1 VACLGDDVPLEVA
14 MFDYEDPTGT
24 GALAAAGALTHY
36 RALLHSE
43 YRRFGRRANAGF
55 TIPEAF
61 SDLADASQ
69 VLTETVTWLGFPRSQ
84 TGTPGQIDSDR
95 FARQDEYV
103 EWQVQ
108 RPDGRVSRIVFTTE
122 FSEYYE
128 ALAEANPAALRNEVA
143 LVTRAASVSNGDLF
157 GANFN
162 PDGATPAARAT
173 QFLNHARLN
182 RFNNGT
188 DGILFLTHP
197 SSTLGALFHLI
208 TECSVRKNNVA
219 TNAVCGLVGG
229 ACVPERNSDP
239 VVCDRVQ
246 QLVRDKIGMT
256 LADPAGV
263 QILRLQGIWKLAGR
277 QIDIND
283 PNTNGGVW
291 RVLRNGRRA
300 ILEVPP
306 TLTIVDDPIT
316 SGTQVA
322 AKLVVGATVQ
332 AAPESALPAWARLG
346 QESSRMLTD

>member
-1 VACLGDDVPLEVA
+1 

-24 GALAAAGALTHY
+24 GTLAASGAFMQY
-36 RALLHSE
+36 RSLLHNE
-43 YRRFGRRANAGF
+43 YRRFGRRPNAGF

-61 SDLADASQ
+61 AEVVDRSQ
-69 VLTETVTWLGFPRSQ
+69 IVTATVTWLGFPRSQ
-84 TGTPGQIDSDR
+84 TGTAAQIDRDR
-95 FARQDEYV
+95 FDRQDEYV

-108 RPDGRVSRIVFTTE
+108 RTAGRVSRIVFTTE

-128 ALAEANPAALRNEVA
+128 ALAQADTAALREEVA
-143 LVTRAASVSNGDLF
+143 RVTGAVLVTDADLF
-157 GANFN
+157 GPDFN

-173 QFLNHARLN
+173 QFLNFARRN

-208 TECSVRKNNVA
+208 TECSVRKDSVP

-246 QLVRDKIGMT
+246 QLVRDGIGMT

-263 QILRLQGIWKLAGR
+263 QILRLQGIWKLDGR

-283 PNTNGGVW
+283 PSTNRGVW
-291 RVLRNGRRA
+291 RILRNGRRA
-300 ILEVPP
+300 VLDIPP
-306 TLTIVDDPIT
+306 SLTIVDDPIT

-322 AKLVVGATVQ
+322 AKLMVGATVQ
-332 AAPESALPAWARLG
+332 AAPESALPAWARVG